1 MSFRAHIPHS
11 DFPDGEDDDAD
22 AFLPG
27 ERLGP
32 PAVRPGGSTFLS
44 AALVIA
50 VACGGAW
57 VFAQYPAAWQAIVA
71 AGSTLMERT
80 AAAPP
85 PAPPSAPLVAA
96 NPEPLPPSPVAP
108 HDVAVAPGADAGV
121 PVAATSPPPAQ
132 EPEPNTAEEVDAP
145 VAGEDKPAPLTPP
158 TADPSDPNQKR
169 ALAAGLHPDVSRTL
183 LARLTTADYRNARK
197 AVQTALAET
206 DDDAVYAW
214 PPQPAANRAMF
225 EVHFVTGASSACR
238 RYVVTVTLER
248 WSTTAPPMEKCGA
261 DLPKRKVAKAAA
273 G

>member
-1 MSFRAHIPHS
+1 MSFRTHAPHS
-11 DFPDGEDDDAD
+11 DFADQDDDDAD
-22 AFLPG
+22 VFLPG

-32 PAVRPGGSTFLS
+32 PAVRPGGSTFLP

-57 VFAQYPAAWQAIVA
+57 ILVQYPAAWQAVVA
-71 AGSTLMERT
+71 AGSALMERL

-85 PAPPSAPLVAA
+85 PAPLVAA
-96 NPEPLPPSPVAP
+96 NPEPMPPPPVDP
-108 HDVAVAPGADAGV
+108 RDVAVAPGADAGEL
-121 PVAATSPPPAQ
+121 VAVTPPPRAPKTD
-132 EPEPNTAEEVDAP
+132 PETAEEADAP

-158 TADPSDPNQKR
+158 KADPSDPNQKR

-183 LARLTTADYRNARK
+183 LARLTTTDYRNARK

-214 PPQPAANRAMF
+214 PPQPTANRAMF